1 MRVTGLVAAVCAVL
15 AISLGQYPDHL
26 RAQGDPA
33 VLADEFYARL
43 QSASVIQRD
52 FFLDTQLNRIL
63 VGRGR
68 VIAVDTIGR
77 YKRRYRISLAG
88 LAASPKITF
97 YVYADGDD
105 YRALLA
111 AGDLFEFKGQFVVY
125 TPVNSRRDAYIFDIV
140 MEEGAVVVEEAR

>member
-1 MRVTGLVAAVCAVL
+1 MRVIRTAAAFCAVL
-15 AISLGQYPDHL
+15 IVSSGPYSGDL
-26 RAQGDPA
+26 RSQGSPA

-43 QSASVIQRD
+43 QAAPVIRRD
-52 FFLDTQLNRIL
+52 FFLDAHLNKIL

-68 VIAVDTIGR
+68 VVAVDTTGR
-77 YKRRYRISLAG
+77 YKRRYRIVLAG

-105 YRALLA
+105 YRTLLE

-140 MEEGAVVVEEAR
+140 MEEGAVRVEEGE